1 MSQHPHISTRRWS
14 FAVLL
19 TGAVALAACG
29 GGSSGNGAV
38 ASLSGKSAKSTS
50 GSSSKQS
57 AASLRTQLLA
67 YAACMRDNGVD
78 FPDPQFDSNGQPQF
92 NRQSGR
98 SFADLR
104 DNPNF
109 DKARTACESKRP
121 DFAGQFQLTP
131 EQQAQARTNLLK
143 FAKCMRSKDVDFP
156 DPTFDAN
163 GRPQFD
169 RNNPPGGAQGQNR
182 DDPTVRAARQ
192 ACQKAIGGN
201 GRFGF
206 FGGGPRPGGAG
217 GPGGPGGAGGSGSTS
232 AGASSGTSN

>member
-1 MSQHPHISTRRWS
+1 MSLHPRLSTRRCS
-14 FAVLL
+14 LAVLL

-29 GGSSGNGAV
+29 GGSSGSGAV
-38 ASLSGKSAKSTS
+38 ASLSGKSSKSAS

-57 AASLRTQLLA
+57 TASLRTQLLA
-67 YAACMRDNGVD
+67 YAKCMRDNGVD

-92 NRQSGR
+92 NRQNGG

-104 DNPNF
+104 NNPSF
-109 DKARTACESKRP
+109 AKARTACESKRP

-131 EQQAQARTNLLK
+131 EQQAQARTSLLK
-143 FAKCMRSKDVDFP
+143 FAKCMRSKGVDFP

-201 GRFGF
+201 GRSGF
-206 FGGGPRPGGAG
+206 FGGVRP
-217 GPGGPGGAGGSGSTS
+217 PGGSGGNGSTS
-232 AGASSGTSN
+232 GSTSSGTSN